1 MFNVFFREKPAMMLV
16 NLKNAK
22 NQMYAST
29 LAKSID
35 CTYSHVVKILQKMEL
50 LGLIKFEKHGRLKF
64 LTLTRKGSDLAD
76 HITQARNILK

>member
-1 MFNVFFREKPAMMLV
+1 MMLV